1 MANSRVLKFPEKK
14 TSAKKTKPGAKEKL
28 SQELLRELTKDEAY
42 REFASA
48 EHVYKEIGG
57 SIARVRKA
65 KKISVP
71 DLAKK
76 IGKSEKIILRM
87 ERGEY
92 KQYTQKLLLQLASAL
107 NAKLKISFE

>member
-1 MANSRVLKFPEKK
+1 MANTRVLNFPEK
-14 TSAKKTKPGAKEKL
+14 TKKQKPGAKEKL
-28 SQELLRELTKDEAY
+28 SQDLLKELTKDDAY

-48 EHVYKEIGG
+48 EQVYKDVGA
-57 SIARVRKA
+57 SIARIRKA
-65 KKISVP
+65 RKMSVM

-76 IGKSEKIILRM
+76 IGKSEKIVMRM

-92 KQYTQKLLLQLASAL
+92 KQYTQKLLLQLATAL